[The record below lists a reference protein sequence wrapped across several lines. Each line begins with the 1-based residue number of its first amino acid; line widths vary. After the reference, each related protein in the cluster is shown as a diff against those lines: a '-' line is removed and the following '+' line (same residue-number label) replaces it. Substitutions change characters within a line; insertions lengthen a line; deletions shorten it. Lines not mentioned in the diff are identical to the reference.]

1 MIARL
6 FIKEFKQTS
15 FLAKKGVKKI
25 FNLISS
31 LLLLA
36 LFIVLEVVLYIN
48 IFDKVNVYTGFND
61 ALFIIISFAL
71 FIAGIFSLVP
81 ITYNAFFK
89 NSKER
94 IILGT
99 SPASTFDIIFAKA
112 LNIFFKSLLFTFSTI
127 FALSVAYGVK
137 SEADFLFFV
146 LMFFNSIAIA
156 ILLETFAF
164 ILVIPFR
171 EIRKVISRF
180 KIVSFIVM
188 MIFLIALA
196 LLYGFILNL
205 FVNLIRNDDIGSLF
219 TTDNVEL
226 MKNVSNYLWPVSSA
240 INLAK
245 VNEVNLNFVI
255 ILSFIIFTGTI
266 AIFAFNRYLTNY
278 YQGAN
283 VFNKRK
289 KHHIFSVKLTSI
301 EGALIRKE
309 FNLAL
314 SNSDGIFSYISLI
327 ILEPFLVFS
336 VISAVNLIFNTGNL
350 NYISTLFP
358 AIFLT
363 VDVILIMLFI
373 AIINTT
379 SSMSLT
385 KEKNTL
391 IIMKTLPVSYF
402 KQLLIKISVPTIL
415 SFISY
420 LVTILALVIF
430 NEISYIDFAFL
441 ILVGALSILLLN
453 LISLYN
459 DLKSKSK
466 SSLMTVLISFIFPL
480 FAVGVGVLLSLLVEA
495 EFETLVFFASII
507 VLEILVIL
515 FFVVK
520 VKSRVTKLFMKYEG
534 EARWKRKPFSF
545 YYFYLLLLQY

>member
-25 FNLISS
+25 INLISS

-36 LFIVLEVVLYIN
+36 LFIALEVVLYTN

-81 ITYNAFFK
+81 IIYNAFFK
-89 NSKER
+89 NTKER

-137 SEADFLFFV
+137 SKADFLFFV
-146 LMFFNSIAIA
+146 LMFFNSLAIA
-156 ILLETFAF
+156 ILIETFAF

-188 MIFLIALA
+188 MVFLIALA
-196 LLYGFILNL
+196 LLYGLILNL

-226 MKNVSNYLWPVSSA
+226 MKNISNYLWPVSSA

-255 ILSFIIFTGTI
+255 ILSFIVFTLVI

-278 YQGAN
+278 YQGVN
-283 VFNKRK
+283 VFNKSK
-289 KHHIFSVKLTSI
+289 KRHIFSVKLTSI

-480 FAVGVGVLLSLLVEA
+480 FAVGAGVLLSLLVEA

-507 VLEILVIL
+507 GLEILVIL
-515 FFVVK
+515 FFAIK
-520 VKSRVTKLFMKYEG
+520 VKARVTKLFMKYEG
-534 EARWKRKPFSF
+534 EAR
-545 YYFYLLLLQY
+545 

>member
-36 LFIVLEVVLYIN
+36 LFIALEVVLYIN

-89 NSKER
+89 NTKER

-146 LMFFNSIAIA
+146 LMFFNSLAIA

-205 FVNLIRNDDIGSLF
+205 FVNLIRNDDIGFLF

-226 MKNVSNYLWPVSSA
+226 MKNISNYLWPVSSA

-255 ILSFIIFTGTI
+255 ILM
-266 AIFAFNRYLTNY
+266 A
-278 YQGAN
+278 
-283 VFNKRK
+283 
-289 KHHIFSVKLTSI
+289 
-301 EGALIRKE
+301 
-309 FNLAL
+309 
-314 SNSDGIFSYISLI
+314 
-327 ILEPFLVFS
+327 
-336 VISAVNLIFNTGNL
+336 
-350 NYISTLFP
+350 
-358 AIFLT
+358 
-363 VDVILIMLFI
+363 
-373 AIINTT
+373 
-379 SSMSLT
+379 
-385 KEKNTL
+385 
-391 IIMKTLPVSYF
+391 
-402 KQLLIKISVPTIL
+402 
-415 SFISY
+415 
-420 LVTILALVIF
+420 
-430 NEISYIDFAFL
+430 
-441 ILVGALSILLLN
+441 
-453 LISLYN
+453 
-459 DLKSKSK
+459 
-466 SSLMTVLISFIFPL
+466 
-480 FAVGVGVLLSLLVEA
+480 
-495 EFETLVFFASII
+495 
-507 VLEILVIL
+507 
-515 FFVVK
+515 
-520 VKSRVTKLFMKYEG
+520 
-534 EARWKRKPFSF
+534 
-545 YYFYLLLLQY
+545 

>member
-6 FIKEFKQTS
+6 FLKEFKQTS
-15 FLAKKGVKKI
+15 FLAKKGAKKI

-36 LFIVLEVVLYIN
+36 LFIALEVVLYIN

-89 NSKER
+89 NIKER

-146 LMFFNSIAIA
+146 LMFFNSLAIA

-164 ILVIPFR
+164 ILVIPFS

-226 MKNVSNYLWPVSSA
+226 MKNISNYLWPVSCA

-266 AIFAFNRYLTNY
+266 AIFAFNRYLTDY

-289 KHHIFSVKLTSI
+289 KRHIFSVKLTSI

-402 KQLLIKISVPTIL
+402 KQLLIKISVPTVL

-441 ILVGALSILLLN
+441 ILVGALSIFLLN

-534 EARWKRKPFSF
+534 EAR
-545 YYFYLLLLQY
+545 

>member
-15 FLAKKGVKKI
+15 FLAKKGAKKI

-36 LFIVLEVVLYIN
+36 LFIALEVVLYIN

-89 NSKER
+89 NTKER

-137 SEADFLFFV
+137 SEEDFLFFV
-146 LMFFNSIAIA
+146 LMFFNSLAIA

-196 LLYGFILNL
+196 LLYGFVLNL

-226 MKNVSNYLWPVSSA
+226 MKNISNYLWPVSSA

-266 AIFAFNRYLTNY
+266 AIFVFNRYLTNY

-283 VFNKRK
+283 VFNKSK
-289 KHHIFSVKLTSI
+289 KRHIFSVKLTSI

-336 VISAVNLIFNTGNL
+336 VVSAVNLIFNTGNL

-430 NEISYIDFAFL
+430 NEISYTDFAFL

-480 FAVGVGVLLSLLVEA
+480 FAVGVGVLLSLLVGA
-495 EFETLVFFASII
+495 EFETLLFFASII

-515 FFVVK
+515 FFAIK

-534 EARWKRKPFSF
+534 EAR
-545 YYFYLLLLQY
+545 